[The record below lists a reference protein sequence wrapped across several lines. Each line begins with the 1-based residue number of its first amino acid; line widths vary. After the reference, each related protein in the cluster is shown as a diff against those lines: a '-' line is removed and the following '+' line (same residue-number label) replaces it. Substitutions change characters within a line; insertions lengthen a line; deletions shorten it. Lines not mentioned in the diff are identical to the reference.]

1 MIEHLFV
8 AHVLQSPTGWD
19 FYDEIE
25 IDFIGTEQFT
35 SVDLPSRIAILGA
48 ILAASSIVLASVL
61 IIPPEP
67 EPVDPFRDVVFFS
80 ERAAYAVGE
89 EATFC
94 PPGTTG
100 S

>member
-8 AHVLQSPTGWD
+8 AHVLQSPTGWG
-19 FYDEIE
+19 FYGEIE
-25 IDFIGTEQFT
+25 IDFIGTKQFT
-35 SVDLPSRIAILGA
+35 SVDLLSRLGVSGT

-61 IIPPEP
+61 IILPEP

-94 PPGTTG
+94 APGTT